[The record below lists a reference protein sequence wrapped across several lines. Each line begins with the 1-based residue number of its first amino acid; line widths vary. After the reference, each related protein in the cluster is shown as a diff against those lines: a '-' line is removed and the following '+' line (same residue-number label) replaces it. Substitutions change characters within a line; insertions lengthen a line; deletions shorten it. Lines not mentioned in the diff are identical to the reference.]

1 MSVFDLNV
9 TLGRTAL
16 PVGDPFDTPEALLEE
31 MRRLRIDEAL
41 VCHAIA
47 LEADVEYGN
56 ALLTEQLRRHQN
68 LFPCWVMAP
77 PAFGDL
83 PEPKAWVERARAAAV
98 KAVRLVPNH
107 SNYSLA
113 AWCTG
118 PLLNQLEQA
127 NMPVLLDFGHHHWSQ
142 SPMPWNDVLD
152 VCHRFPALDVVV
164 VGVSVGD
171 TRNLCAALRAAP
183 NLHLECHDFALP
195 DMFQLMAREGFT
207 ERLLFGTGM
216 PKHAGENRVFQ
227 LWHGGLNQTGRA
239 GIGWRNAH
247 RLMRIDTT
255 PATDLLSRDPAPWPK
270 GVVIDI
276 HAHYGSWEA
285 TSSPVNRPEDILA
298 SMHRCGIHK
307 LLGSSFTA
315 IHGETRLGNEQTAHI
330 IRKYPDFL
338 FGYCVINPNYPRE
351 SANELETCFE
361 KALNFVGLKFHC
373 GLHGKPL
380 HDAGYAE
387 ALDYAN
393 ELALPVLIHAH
404 GEDDWKTTTQRYP
417 RVPFIVAHGCG
428 WNACEP
434 PPPTIALAA
443 EIPNL
448 YADVS
453 GSAAWRKALR
463 RLIDAIGPGKVL
475 YGSGYPMFD
484 LAWEIGRVA
493 LAELSDVE
501 KLTVCGGNA
510 TRLFKRLPQ
519 GDTHSSVAPRP

>member
-1 MSVFDLNV
+1 MSVFDANV
-9 TLGRTAL
+9 TLGRTAV

-56 ALLTEQLRRHQN
+56 ALLLEQLRRYQN

-83 PEPKAWVERARAAAV
+83 REPQAWLERARAAGV
-98 KAVRLVPNH
+98 KAVRLVPKH

-127 NMPVLLDFGHHHWSQ
+127 NMPALLDFGHHHWSQ
-142 SPMPWNDVLD
+142 SPIPWNDVLE

-164 VGVSVGD
+164 LGVTVGD
-171 TRNLCAALRAAP
+171 TRNLYAALRAAP

-195 DMFQLMAREGFT
+195 DMYQLMAKEGFA

-216 PKHAGENRVFQ
+216 PKYAGENRVFQ
-227 LWHGGLNQTGRA
+227 LWRSGLSQTEQA
-239 GIGWRNAH
+239 NVGWRNAQ
-247 RLMRIDTT
+247 MNIDTP
-255 PATDLLSRDPAPWPK
+255 PATDLLTRDPAPWPK

-285 TSSPVNRPEDILA
+285 TSSPVNRPEDIMD
-298 SMHRCGIHK
+298 SMHRCTIHK
-307 LLGSSFTA
+307 LIGSSFTA
-315 IHGETRLGNEQTAHI
+315 IHGETRRGNEQTAHI

-338 FGYCVINPNYPRE
+338 FGYCVINPNYPEDTRGE
-351 SANELETCFE
+351 MERCFD
-361 KALNFVGLKFHC
+361 KAVNFVGLKFHC

-380 HDAGYAE
+380 HDRGYAE
-387 ALDYAN
+387 ALEYAN
-393 ELALPVLIHAH
+393 EHALPVLVHAH
-404 GEDDWKTTTQRYP
+404 GDDDWKDTTQRYP
-417 RVPFIVAHGCG
+417 RVPFIVAHGCA
-428 WNACEP
+428 WNTWEP
-434 PPPTIALAA
+434 PPTTISLAA
-443 EIPNL
+443 EIDNMYL
-448 YADVS
+448 DVA

-463 RLIDAIGPGKVL
+463 RLVDKVGLRKVL
-475 YGSGYPMFD
+475 YGSDYPMFD
-484 LAWEIGRVA
+484 LAWELGRVA

-501 KLTVCGGNA
+501 KLTICGGNA
-510 TRLFKRLPQ
+510 TRLFQRLAE
-519 GDTHSSVAPRP
+519 GGANGSVASRA